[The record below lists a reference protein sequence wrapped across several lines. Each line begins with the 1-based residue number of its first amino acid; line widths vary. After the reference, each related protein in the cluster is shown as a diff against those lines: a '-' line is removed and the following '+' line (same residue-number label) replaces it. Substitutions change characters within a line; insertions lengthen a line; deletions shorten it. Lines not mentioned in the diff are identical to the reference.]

1 MTRKMSHSLGAVAR
15 IVLAVPL
22 CTLWAGFAL
31 SILGFIAV
39 SWYGAVR
46 LSLVLLS

>member
-1 MTRKMSHSLGAVAR
+1 MTRKISHSLGAAVR

-31 SILGFIAV
+31 SVLGFIAV
-39 SWYGAVR
+39 SWYGALR